1 MPFKLKNFTHI
12 GANTQPLKV
21 ILTHHSAS
29 FKWHY
34 TKKKNKNKLLNCLN
48 PKKYK
53 SWFVLL
59 ENHTDSVCMCQRK
72 ISHFCV
78 FTFISPLLCIL
89 RVGPARHCPLLV
101 RHAGR
106 PWVGITALNVVFFK
120 MSTFWSRPVLWYY
133 FTCKSNRCSPLC
145 RWWEVTV
152 PWGLNDA
159 TMRPRGERSR
169 GVVQRLVTDGGLLA
183 GVRLDVV
190 RLLWT
195 VLFPLSRVVCVCV
208 CGGWHHVL
216 CGPGGGGVGQEHVNP
231 RVRGTI
237 YRTRGVIQVGFSFF
251 LFTLDVHWLRSVG
264 HPQVGLKTLSEQ

>member
-1 MPFKLKNFTHI
+1 MQTRNLWKSSWLITRLHLSGI
-12 GANTQPLKV
+12 TQ
-21 ILTHHSAS
+21 
-29 FKWHY
+29 
-34 TKKKNKNKLLNCLN
+34 KKKNKNKLLNCLN

-59 ENHTDSVCMCQRK
+59 E
-72 ISHFCV
+72 ISHWLSVYVPEEDISFLCV
-78 FTFISPLLCIL
+78 HLHQSIALHITC
-89 RVGPARHCPLLV
+89 
-101 RHAGR
+101 R
-106 PWVGITALNVVFFK
+106 PSSALPSTGQTCRQTLGGITALNVVFFK